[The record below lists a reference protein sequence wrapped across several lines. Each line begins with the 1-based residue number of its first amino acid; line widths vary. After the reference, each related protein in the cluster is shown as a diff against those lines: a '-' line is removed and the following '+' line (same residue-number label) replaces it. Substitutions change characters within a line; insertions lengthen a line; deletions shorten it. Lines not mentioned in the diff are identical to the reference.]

1 MSKYYISFVYKFYKV
16 ISRLSFVLPATIL
29 ILVTS
34 CDLTMPPAPA
44 ENELLDGPI
53 EGLTAGQQTQFIS
66 GDEAFNEV
74 FTIET
79 GLGPIFVANQ
89 CASCHPGDGKGH
101 PFVRFTRFGQP
112 DTLGNRFLDF
122 GGPQLQH
129 KAIAGFLPEV
139 LPPGATSTDL
149 VAPAVTGLGF
159 LDAVSD
165 AYLIALEDP
174 NDIDGDGISGRVHW
188 NLIPDYVT
196 LRPNAISQNGRY
208 ISRFGKKGAAYDLL
222 HQTSGAY
229 NQDMG
234 ITSEFETI
242 DPFSLMAVEPEVST
256 QTVNDVVA
264 YLKTLKAPLRR
275 DNTDQGVLAG
285 EQIFD
290 QIDCAKCHM
299 PTMQTSLSPIQVL
312 SNKTFQPY
320 TDLLLHDMGPGLDD
334 SYTEGFAL
342 TAEWRTPPLWGLGLS
357 KDAQGGTY
365 FLLHDGRASSI
376 EQAILLHGGEADQSR
391 NNFSQL
397 TDQERQQL
405 IKFLESL

>member
-1 MSKYYISFVYKFYKV
+1 MTTRYS
-16 ISRLSFVLPATIL
+16 LVLIAMVHIL
-29 ILVTS
+29 GSS
-34 CDLTMPPAPA
+34 CDLTMPPTPA
-44 ENELLDGPI
+44 ENELLDGPM
-53 EGLTAGQQTQFIS
+53 EGLTAGQQTQFIK
-66 GDEAFNEV
+66 GDVAFNEV
-74 FTIET
+74 FTIES

-112 DTLGNRFLDF
+112 DTLGNRFLAF

-129 KAIAGFLPEV
+129 KAIVGFLPEV
-139 LPPGATSTDL
+139 LPPGATTTDL

-188 NLIPDYVT
+188 NNIPDYVP
-196 LRPNAISQNGRY
+196 LRPNSVSQNGRY

-234 ITSEFETI
+234 ITSVFEAI
-242 DPFSLMAVEPEVST
+242 DPFSLAATDPEVSA
-256 QTVNDVVA
+256 QTINDVVA

-275 DNTDQGVLAG
+275 NSTNQDVVAG
-285 EQIFD
+285 EQIFT
-290 QIDCAKCHM
+290 QIDCAKCHL
-299 PTMQTSLSPIQVL
+299 PSMQSAISPIQAL
-312 SNKTFQPY
+312 SDKTFYPY
-320 TDLLLHDMGPGLDD
+320 TDLLLHDMGSELDD
-334 SYTEGFAL
+334 GYTEGFAL
-342 TAEWRTPPLWGLGLS
+342 TEEWRTPPLWGLGLS
-357 KDAQGGTY
+357 KDAQGGSY
-365 FLLHDGRASSI
+365 FLLHDGRASTI
-376 EQAILLHGGEADQSR
+376 EEAILLHGGEANQSR
-391 NNFSQL
+391 NNFIQL
-397 TDQERQQL
+397 TDQEKQQL